1 MEAVV
6 SMMLQR
12 ILPRNSVR
20 VAVTLHDMDVI
31 LRVDAGRDLDADRQ
45 SQLGNPSTGHRIA
58 ITQNSAD
65 GERHL

>member
-6 SMMLQR
+6 SMMLPR
-12 ILPRNSVR
+12 TLPRNSVR
-20 VAVTLHDMDVI
+20 VAVTLHDMELI
-31 LRVDAGRDLDADRQ
+31 LQVDAGRDLDADRQ
-45 SQLGNPSTGHRIA
+45 SQLGNPSISHLTA